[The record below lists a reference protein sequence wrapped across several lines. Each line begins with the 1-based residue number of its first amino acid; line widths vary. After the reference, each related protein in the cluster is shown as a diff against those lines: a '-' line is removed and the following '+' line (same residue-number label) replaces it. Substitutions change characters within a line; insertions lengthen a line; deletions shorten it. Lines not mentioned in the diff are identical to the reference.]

1 MIDVLKMRAI
11 DEILVVTITFSNIW
25 SMIKERMWGHE
36 GKVGPNFLLRKDKRE
51 DVQQRE

>member
-11 DEILVVTITFSNIW
+11 DEILVFTVTFPNIW
-25 SMIKERMWGHE
+25 SMIKGRMWGHE
-36 GKVGPNFLLRKDKRE
+36 GKVESNFLLGKDKRE